1 MNPSSDRHKS
11 PKSGSAG
18 HPEDRSSQ
26 SDSEN
31 SPSPKGGDDRVTT
44 FKGFQ
49 LSAFQIQSVEA
60 IRRGENLLVSA
71 PTGAGKTLV
80 AEYAIF
86 EAIKRK
92 KRVIYTAPIKA
103 LSNQKYRDFRDE
115 PDVDVGLMTGDVTIN
130 PEGQVL
136 IMTTEILRNQIFESP
151 AMLNDVDYVIFDEVH
166 FMDDRER
173 GTVWEETFIFAPKG
187 IKFVSL
193 SATIA
198 NLDQLGSW
206 IREIRDEDLT
216 VVRSDKRPVPLKH
229 RLFTEKSGLFD
240 LGRLNAVAK
249 YEIEAEQSKKKNGR
263 DRRRGRGR
271 VFRQPPKLDRL
282 LDEVQD
288 NDALPV
294 LVFSFSRKDVERL
307 AYANQHRE
315 LLNDDESARMN
326 ELQQELI
333 SSYDMDEG
341 ELIGEVFRLA
351 RHGIGYHH
359 AGMLPIHKEMVE
371 RMFCTGLLKMI
382 FTTETFAIGINMPAR
397 TVVFASLKKYDG
409 VSMDY
414 LRTRDYLQMA
424 GRAGRQGIDKEGM
437 VVSMLGMKDLEEA
450 PLKRILSGNPEPVQS
465 RFKLSYSTLLH
476 LISHMGR
483 SHIHEAWDKSFN
495 RYQHREGSRKA
506 REHNQARQHEL
517 LDNHLDFLEEL
528 GYFEPEGPEVGRG
541 SLTGRGKLSSHIYGY
556 EIQVTELLY
565 QGILEDLPAKPL
577 AMIFTALVHE
587 ERRREGAPRL
597 PARLYGDLRKKVD
610 RAIIDMQ
617 KVEAKFGIE
626 SPMRTCD
633 WGMTR
638 PLFDWIRGG
647 TLEEL
652 EERMDTGGG
661 DFVRTLRMTV
671 QLIRNVRRAVPKDWT
686 MYDSLGD
693 AIELLNRD
701 EVDATRQLEL
711 G

>member
-1 MNPSSDRHKS
+1 MNPAPDRQKSS
-11 PKSGSAG
+11 KSGSAKG
-18 HPEDRSSQ
+18 SSRPG
-26 SDSEN
+26 SGNRN
-31 SPSPKGGDDRVTT
+31 SQGGGESRVTT
-44 FKGFQ
+44 FKGFT

-80 AEYAIF
+80 AEYAIYD
-86 EAIKRK
+86 AIQRG
-92 KRVIYTAPIKA
+92 KRVVYTAPIKA
-103 LSNQKYRDFRDE
+103 LSNQKYRDFRDD
-115 PDVDVGLMTGDVTIN
+115 PDVDVGLMTGDVTIR
-130 PEGQVL
+130 PEAQVL

-173 GTVWEETFIFAPKG
+173 GTVWEETFIFAPRG
-187 IKFVSL
+187 IRFVSL
-193 SATIA
+193 SATIQ

-206 IREIRDEDLT
+206 IREIREEDLT

-240 LGRLNAVAK
+240 LGRLPAVAK
-249 YEIEAEQSKKKNGR
+249 HELQNDRDKRNKKG
-263 DRRRGRGR
+263 RGRGR
-271 VFRQPPKLDRL
+271 GRPFRQAPKLDRL
-282 LDEVQD
+282 LDEVQE
-288 NDALPV
+288 NNAMPV

-315 LLNDDESARMN
+315 LLDDEEFERMKALQL
-326 ELQQELI
+326 ELVT
-333 SSYDMDEG
+333 SYDLDEA
-341 ELIGEVFRLA
+341 ELIGDVYRLA

-409 VSMDY
+409 ISMDY

-424 GRAGRQGIDKEGM
+424 GRAGRQGIDKEGL
-437 VVSMLGMKDLEEA
+437 VISMLGMKDLEEA

-495 RYQHREGSRKA
+495 RYQHREGSKKA
-506 REHNQARQHEL
+506 REHNRLKQHEL

-541 SLTGRGKLSSHIYGY
+541 ALTGRGKLSSHIYGY
-556 EIQVTELLY
+556 EVQVTELLY
-565 QGILEDLPAKPL
+565 QGILEDLAPKAL
-577 AMIFTALVHE
+577 CMVFTALVYE

-597 PARLYGDLRKKVD
+597 PARLYGDLRKKID
-610 RAIIDMQ
+610 RTIGDMQ
-617 KVEAKFGIE
+617 RVEARFGID

-633 WGMTR
+633 WGLTR

-647 TLEEL
+647 TLEEI

-661 DFVRTLRMTV
+661 DFVRCLRMTV
-671 QLIRNVRRAVPKDWT
+671 QLLRNAKRAVPKDWA

-693 AIELLNRD
+693 AVELLNRD

>member
-11 PKSGSAG
+11 PKSGNG
-18 HPEDRSSQ
+18 QRPRTGIPQKPTDDQ
-26 SDSEN
+26 
-31 SPSPKGGDDRVTT
+31 GGETRVTT

-86 EAIKRK
+86 EAIKRG

-151 AMLNDVDYVIFDEVH
+151 AMLHDVDYVIFDEVH
-166 FMDDRER
+166 FMDDIER
-173 GTVWEETFIFAPKG
+173 GTVWEETFIFAPRG

-193 SATIA
+193 SATIQ

-206 IREIRDEDLT
+206 IREIREEDLT

-240 LGRLNAVAK
+240 LGRLPAIAK
-249 YEIEAEQSKKKNGR
+249 HELEAEKHKKQGGR
-263 DRRRGRGR
+263 EGGRGRGRGR

-288 NDALPV
+288 NDAIPV

-315 LLNDDESARMN
+315 LLNEEESDRM
-326 ELQQELI
+326 EVLQRELI
-333 SSYDMDEG
+333 SSYEMDEG
-341 ELIGEVFRLA
+341 EYIGEVFRLA

-359 AGMLPIHKEMVE
+359 AGMLPIHKEVVE

-424 GRAGRQGIDKEGM
+424 GRAGRQGIDKEGL
-437 VVSMLGMKDLEEA
+437 VISMLGLKDLEEA

-465 RFKLSYSTLLH
+465 RFKLAYSTLLH

-483 SHIHEAWDKSFN
+483 NHIHEAWDKSFN

-506 REHNQARQHEL
+506 REYNRQRQHEL

-565 QGILEDLPAKPL
+565 QGVLEDLPAKPL
-577 AMIFTALVHE
+577 AMIFTALIYE

-597 PARLYGDLRKKVD
+597 PARLYGDLRNKVD
-610 RAIIDMQ
+610 RAIRDMQ
-617 KVEAKFGIE
+617 KVEARFGIE
-626 SPMRTCD
+626 SPMKTCD
-633 WGMTR
+633 WGLTR

-647 TLEEL
+647 TLEEI
-652 EERMDTGGG
+652 EERMDTGAG
-661 DFVRTLRMTV
+661 DFVRTLRMSV
-671 QLIRNVRRAVPKDWT
+671 QLLRNVRRAIPKDWS
-686 MYDSLGD
+686 MYDSIGD
-693 AIELLNRD
+693 AIQLLNRD

>member
-1 MNPSSDRHKS
+1 M
-11 PKSGSAG
+11 
-18 HPEDRSSQ
+18 
-26 SDSEN
+26 
-31 SPSPKGGDDRVTT
+31 TT
-44 FKGFQ
+44 FKGFT

-80 AEYAIF
+80 AEYAIYD
-86 EAIKRK
+86 AIQRG

-103 LSNQKYRDFRDE
+103 LSNQKYRDFRDD
-115 PDVDVGLMTGDVTIN
+115 PDVDVGLMTGDVTIH
-130 PEGQVL
+130 PEAQVL
-136 IMTTEILRNQIFESP
+136 IMTTEILRNQIFENP
-151 AMLNDVDYVIFDEVH
+151 GMLKDVDYVIFDEVH

-187 IKFVSL
+187 IRFVSL
-193 SATIA
+193 SATIQ

-229 RLFTEKSGLFD
+229 
-240 LGRLNAVAK
+240 
-249 YEIEAEQSKKKNGR
+249 
-263 DRRRGRGR
+263 GR
-271 VFRQPPKLDRL
+271 VFRQAPKLDRL
-282 LDEVQD
+282 LDEVQE
-288 NDALPV
+288 NNAMPV

-315 LLNDDESARMN
+315 LLNDEELERMKALQLELVKSYDLDES
-326 ELQQELI
+326 
-333 SSYDMDEG
+333 
-341 ELIGEVFRLA
+341 ELIGDVYRLA

-359 AGMLPIHKEMVE
+359 AGMLPIHKEVVE

-409 VSMDY
+409 ISMDY

-424 GRAGRQGIDKEGM
+424 GRAGRQGIDKEGL
-437 VVSMLGMKDLEEA
+437 VISMLGMKDLEEA

-495 RYQHREGSRKA
+495 RYQHREGSKKA
-506 REHNQARQHEL
+506 REHNRRKQHEL

-541 SLTGRGKLSSHIYGY
+541 ALTGRGKLSSHIYGY
-556 EIQVTELLY
+556 EVQVTELLY

-577 AMIFTALVHE
+577 AMVFTALVYE
-587 ERRREGAPRL
+587 ERRREGVPRL
-597 PARLYGDLRKKVD
+597 PARLYGDLRKKID
-610 RAIIDMQ
+610 RTIADMQ
-617 KVEAKFGIE
+617 RVEARFGID

-633 WGMTR
+633 WGLTR

-647 TLEEL
+647 TLEEI

-661 DFVRTLRMTV
+661 DFVRCLRMTV
-671 QLIRNVRRAVPKDWT
+671 QLLRNARRAVPKDWA